1 MYTPLLGR
9 RLLDRANLR
18 DGSDRTP
25 AEFFDEVF
33 FPLVFDDEQY
43 LMTAGNSKFG
53 QLVNNRKKNRAAAEK
68 EGRAWDETEWARL
81 RTEALADFHVAA
93 VEVEEPEGHLVLG
106 GYASGLDGTTS
117 GQVTSLNH
125 DATADEVYLS
135 WIGAASGAGVA
146 GGLVLLID
154 HDDVLDAVLEGW
166 RLYRRVLTESKGVS
180 LKANQMET
188 WNGQWLRHRF
198 SATFR
203 PEDPTAFL
211 PSALKTTAAGT
222 AIETVPWARL
232 LLSLGQTL
240 GDEPVSAYVYSLGQT
255 NSTLGFVPL
264 HLGETGV
271 LRDSYATV
279 RDFYRGLF
287 GVAVDQA
294 TVSPDKL
301 DDVYDAGAG
310 FARACAQGA
319 VGLAALEPA
328 KIRDFLPT
336 GKNKTPRPVTPETAQ
351 TPLLY
356 QTWIHAMLGYNRTAL
371 YDRARDTAELLFGVE
386 TGALGG
392 KNNLKKPVAE
402 ALGAKSLPG
411 LVDGLTEIAD
421 AITSGKTTLSDEDA
435 ADTLAAL
442 DGLVRDG
449 LDLSQERFYLFLSLL
464 RFQVALLRGKAST
477 Q

>member
-9 RLLDRANLR
+9 RLLDRANRR
-18 DGSDRTP
+18 DDRPGRTP
-25 AEFFDEVF
+25 AEFFNEVF

-68 EGRAWDETEWARL
+68 EGRAWDEDERARL
-81 RTEALADFHVAA
+81 RTEALADFHAAA

-117 GQVTSLNH
+117 GQVTGLNH

-135 WIGAASGAGVA
+135 WVGAAGGAGVA
-146 GGLVLLID
+146 GGLVLLVD

-166 RLYRRVLTESKGVS
+166 QTYRRVLTETPG
-180 LKANQMET
+180 LKANQVET

-198 SATFR
+198 SATYR
-203 PEDPTAFL
+203 AEDPTAFL
-211 PSALKTTAAGT
+211 PSALKATASGT

-232 LLSLGQTL
+232 LLSLGGAL

-264 HLGETGV
+264 HLGATGV

-279 RDFYRGLF
+279 RSFYRDLF
-287 GVAVDQA
+287 GVAVDQS

-301 DDVYDAGAG
+301 DSVYDAGAG

-328 KIRDFLPT
+328 KIRDFLPA
-336 GKNKTPRPVTPETAQ
+336 GKHKSPRPVTPETAQ

-356 QTWIHAMLGYNRTAL
+356 QTWMHAMLGDNRTAL
-371 YDRARDTAELLFGVE
+371 YDRARDTADLLFGVE

-392 KNNLKKPVAE
+392 KTNLKKPVAA
-402 ALGAKSLPG
+402 ALDAKSLPA

-421 AITSGKTTLSDEDA
+421 AITSGKTALSDEDA
-435 ADTLAAL
+435 ADTLNEL

>member
-18 DGSDRTP
+18 DRRDRSP

-33 FPLVFDDEQY
+33 FPLVFDDDAY

-53 QLVNNRKKNRAAAEK
+53 QLVNNRKKNQAAAK
-68 EGRAWDETEWARL
+68 REGRSWDDAEKARL
-81 RTEALADFHVAA
+81 RAEALSSFHQAA
-93 VEVEEPEGHLVLG
+93 AEVEEPEMQLVLG
-106 GYASGLDGTTS
+106 GYASGTDGTTS

-125 DATADEVYLS
+125 ETTPDEVYLS

-146 GGLVLLID
+146 GGLVLLMD

-166 RLYRRVLTESKGVS
+166 GLYRRVLTETPN

-198 SATFR
+198 SATYR

-211 PSALKTTAAGT
+211 PSVLSFKGSPV
-222 AIETVPWARL
+222 AIQTVPWARL
-232 LLSLGQTL
+232 LLSLGRTL
-240 GDEPVSAYVYSLGQT
+240 GDEPVSAYVYSLGQM

-264 HLGETGV
+264 HLGATGA
-271 LRDSYATV
+271 LRDSYTTV
-279 RDFYRGLF
+279 RAFYRGLF
-287 GVAVDQA
+287 GVAIDQQ
-294 TVSPDKL
+294 TVSASQL
-301 DDVYDAGAG
+301 DAVYDAGAG

-319 VGLAALEPA
+319 VGLAVLEPA
-328 KIRDFLPT
+328 KVRDFLPT
-336 GKNKTPRPVTPETAQ
+336 GKNKQPRPVTPDMAQ

-356 QTWIHAMLGYNRTAL
+356 QTWMLAMLGDNRLAL
-371 YDRARDTAELLFGVE
+371 YERAQDTAQMLLGFE

-392 KNNLKKPVAE
+392 KTNLAKPVKD
-402 ALGAKSLPG
+402 ALDAKSLPA
-411 LVDGLTEIAD
+411 LIDGLTEIAD
-421 AITSGKTTLSDEDA
+421 AIADGSKTSLSEDEAASTLR
-435 ADTLAAL
+435 AL
-442 DGLVRDG
+442 DALVRDG

-464 RFQVALLRGKAST
+464 RFQVALLRGKAAT